1 MTLGGDFTLDASCPA
16 ASYLPYLLNFNATA
30 AEQWAEA
37 ELNDFGSSLPTAI
50 ALTVGSVFLLFFGER
65 LTKLT
70 LFLCAAL
77 VSFVVSM
84 FVTDAILS
92 AASASQ
98 TAGCVSLIIVPIL
111 FALLGGALALKLLA
125 LAFACAGFAAG
136 AALGQFLYVLFLF
149 HISTGVTVLG
159 HDLFY
164 FLTLLVFAIPSAI
177 LMAKH
182 RETFMIYATAALG
195 AVGLVPGLALL
206 LLSHID
212 SRFLWVTDPSDAN
225 AHRGSPFVYGQAL
238 AVLLYFPLGVA
249 VQQKLTRKKPIVS
262 DAAQPYLIY
271 QDGRGGHRNVLVAA
285 P

>member
-1 MTLGGDFTLDASCPA
+1 MTLDTFTLDASCPA
-16 ASYLPYLLNFNATA
+16 AAYLPYLLNFNASA
-30 AEQWAEA
+30 AEHWAED
-37 ELNDFGSSLPTAI
+37 ELNDFGSTLPTAI
-50 ALTVGSVFLLFFGER
+50 ALTVGSVLLLFFGER

-77 VSFVVSM
+77 ISFVVSM
-84 FVTDAILS
+84 FTTDAILS
-92 AASASQ
+92 AAKASQ
-98 TAGCVSLIIVPIL
+98 TVGCVSLITVPIL
-111 FALLGGALALKLLA
+111 FGLLGGALALKLLA

-136 AALGQFLYVLFLF
+136 AAFGQFLYVLFLF
-149 HISTGVTVLG
+149 HVSTGVTVLG

-164 FLTLLVFAIPSAI
+164 FLTLLFFAIPCAI
-177 LMAKH
+177 LMEKY

-195 AVGLVPGLALL
+195 AVGLVPGLAIL

-238 AVLLYFPLGVA
+238 AVLLYFPIGVA
-249 VQQKLTRKKPIVS
+249 VQRKLTRKKPIIS
-262 DAAQPYLIY
+262 DASQPYLIY
-271 QDGRGGHRNVLVAA
+271 QEGRGGGRRNILVAA